1 MKMDEL
7 DKRILQLL
15 VKDGRMT
22 SAEIA
27 RIVDA
32 PERTVSYRINTLL
45 QKGVL
50 SIVGHINRRFFG
62 YDVMGDIFCNIE
74 GADLEEV
81 ARQIARF
88 PEVSYVTISFGSR
101 DISLQVFSKSNNELY
116 EFVTKKLL
124 KIPGVTNTTTV
135 IVPHVVKDVFEW
147 FPPELLPV
155 ENAVDQKRGAA
166 DPSP

>member
-1 MKMDEL
+1 MKIDEL

-15 VKDGRMT
+15 VRDGRMS

-27 RIVDA
+27 RSVDA
-32 PERTVSYRINTLL
+32 PERTVNYRINTLI
-45 QKGVL
+45 QRGVL

-62 YDVMGDIFCNIE
+62 YEVMGDIFCNVE

-81 ARQIARF
+81 ARQVARF

-101 DISLQVFSKSNNELY
+101 DISLQVFSKSNTELY

-135 IVPHVVKDVFEW
+135 IVPHVVKDVFQW
-147 FPPELLPV
+147 FPPELTTPEESTV
-155 ENAVDQKRGAA
+155 HEGGTAV
-166 DPSP
+166 PSS

>member
-7 DKRILQLL
+7 DKKILQLL
-15 VKDGRMT
+15 VSDGRMS

-27 RIVDA
+27 RSVDA
-32 PERTVSYRINTLL
+32 PERTVSYRINTLI

-62 YDVMGDIFCNIE
+62 YEVMGDIFCNIE

-81 ARQIARF
+81 AQRIAEF

-101 DISLQVFSKSNNELY
+101 DISLQVFSKSNTELY

-135 IVPHVVKDVFEW
+135 IVPHVVEDVFQW
-147 FPPELLPV
+147 FPPELMTAEPV
-155 ENAVDQKRGAA
+155 A
-166 DPSP
+166 DEEGGTASQSP